1 MTSWAKEQI
10 HNSKET
16 SGRTGSKLLLLADHH
31 DATLISSCLQT
42 EGYIVHHSSC
52 RLFEVELLERLQ
64 PDVVLIDLETPSVE
78 QISICQTLR
87 KRFRGPILILSAKA
101 SEIVQVLGLEMGADD
116 FLFKPQ
122 SEAILLAKLRSQ
134 LRRSNETRQRQKAM
148 VQLGELVIDASRREV
163 WRAGESIHLTD
174 REFDLLWCLAKNA
187 RNIISRDEIHQSL
200 YNREYNGF
208 DRSIDIYISR
218 IRQKIGDNPQNPR
231 YLKTIRGAGYLLVES
246 SCA

>member
-1 MTSWAKEQI
+1 MTNWAKEHVHSQ
-10 HNSKET
+10 KEIN
-16 SGRTGSKLLLLADHH
+16 GRTGRKLLLLTDHQ
-31 DATLISSCLQT
+31 DATLIISCLQT
-42 EGYIVHHSSC
+42 EGYIVRHSGC
-52 RLFEVELLERLQ
+52 WQFEVELLERLQ
-64 PDVVLIDLETPSVE
+64 PDVVLIDLETPSIE

-87 KRFRGPILILSAKA
+87 EYYHGPILILSAKA

-116 FLFKPQ
+116 FLSKPQ

-134 LRRSNETRQRQKAM
+134 LRRSKDTQQLQKAM

-163 WRAGESIHLTD
+163 WRAGKSIHLTD

-187 RNIISRDEIHQSL
+187 RSIISRDEIHQSL

-231 YLKTIRGAGYLLVES
+231 YLKTIRGAGYLLVENVYT
-246 SCA
+246 